1 MQSSASAVQLLE
13 FILRVKQ
20 LHLQYPLAA
29 GTWHLLPPLRQHP
42 LLPQLR
48 QHQPQRCVPE
58 VLSLKSAISC
68 HYDVRIPFVLLY
80 FCTQTVFLGGFDVQA
95 DVMKMMMMMMMCR
108 QMMMILIYS
117 EKRQRKKQQQLRSMK
132 HPKRQ
137 QGPRRRRVS
146 LFFLFADF

>member
-20 LHLQYPLAA
+20 LLLQYPLAA

-58 VLSLKSAISC
+58 VLSLKSTISC
-68 HYDVRIPFVLLY
+68 HYDVQIPLVLLY
-80 FCTQTVFLGGFDVQA
+80 FCTQTVFVGGFDVQA
-95 DVMKMMMMMMMCR
+95 DVMMMMMMCR
-108 QMMMILIYS
+108 QMMMILIYL
-117 EKRQRKKQQQLRSMK
+117 EKRQRKKQQQLQSMK